1 MTNDVELLLQ
11 YLLAGDLLGF
21 LTGCFVT
28 RIGQNFYAIIALI
41 LSVPLYNRTQNVMYC
56 AVVWLLLGGL
66 FIVAMPLVSP
76 VAVLLITLAIAVI
89 LLKLF
94 TESRG

>member
-1 MTNDVELLLQ
+1 MVNDVDLLLQ
-11 YLLAGDLLGF
+11 YFLNGDLLGF
-21 LTGCFVT
+21 LTASYTT

-76 VAVLLITLAIAVI
+76 VAVLLIVLAISVI

-94 TESRG
+94 TEARG

>member
-1 MTNDVELLLQ
+1 MNDVELLLQ

-76 VAVLLITLAIAVI
+76 VATLLIVLAISVI

-94 TESRG
+94 SETRG